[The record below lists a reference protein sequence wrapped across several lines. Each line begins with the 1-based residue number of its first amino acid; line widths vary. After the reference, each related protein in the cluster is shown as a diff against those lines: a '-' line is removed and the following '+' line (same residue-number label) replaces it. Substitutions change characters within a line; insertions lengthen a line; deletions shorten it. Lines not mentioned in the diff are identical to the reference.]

1 MLDNFLQLR
10 QAWSEEA
17 KEKLKIEEEE
27 LERLKLVAA
36 EKEKKRLE
44 AVELVRQ
51 EKAKKL
57 NEKRQKF
64 VAKKSLIM
72 ARLAGSTWMKKD
84 GEAVYYDAVNW
95 KEQVNSAR
103 EQVKDLIGEK
113 DGEASLESVAA
124 PGEEEDKEVQEAV
137 DEGGEETS
145 DAAMP
150 SSKTRDGASEWIE
163 VEVDGRKVQMNVV
176 TNEYK

>member
-84 GEAVYYDAVNW
+84 SEAVYYDAVNW

-137 DEGGEETS
+137 DEG
-145 DAAMP
+145 AAMP